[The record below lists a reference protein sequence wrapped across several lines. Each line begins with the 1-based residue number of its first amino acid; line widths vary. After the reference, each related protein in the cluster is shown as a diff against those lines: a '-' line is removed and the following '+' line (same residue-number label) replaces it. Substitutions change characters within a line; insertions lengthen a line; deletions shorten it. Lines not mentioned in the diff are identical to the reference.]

1 MLVHGN
7 LVSGGSD
14 DSEGEV
20 ILGGDSWGEIV
31 VSPNVVPSSELLAW
45 ERTPD
50 SPVLH
55 KCEVDG
61 EIRDKVVQAIL
72 GVGERDGGVRV
83 TAVDQNLVPL
93 SEKSWVEVGTVI
105 GVVVVLVD
113 IPVALFPG
121 ELFVVLLES
130 VVDVQ
135 ALLDGNGVEV
145 LSEDSVRA
153 RCRSVH
159 DILNSSLRL
168 GSPGLSEQRPDF
180 LGSFLEITDEFRVL
194 NFNFRLLL
202 SHFLCDVR
210 LLVVI
215 GVPVD
220 IVGISVSDDIVDQ
233 LLDLLA
239 PDRVRV
245 GETVSVELVLISV
258 VEKLVG
264 EVGVDLVGT
273 NHIPIKNEGS
283 VSDEE
288 SLQI

>member
-1 MLVHGN
+1 M
-7 LVSGGSD
+7 SGGSD
-14 DSEGEV
+14 NREGEV
-20 ILGGDSWGEIV
+20 ILGGDSGGEIV
-31 VSPNVVPSSELLAW
+31 VSPNVVPSSELLAR
-45 ERTPD
+45 ERIPD

-61 EIRDKVVQAIL
+61 EVLDKVVQAIL

-93 SEKSWVEVGTVI
+93 GEKSWIEVGAIV

-113 IPVALFPG
+113 IAVALFPG
-121 ELFVVLLES
+121 ELFVVFLES

-135 ALLDGNGVEV
+135 ALLDGYGVEV
-145 LSEDSVRA
+145 LREDSIRVR
-153 RCRSVH
+153 CGCVH
-159 DILNSSLRL
+159 DILNSPLRL
-168 GSPGLSEQRPDF
+168 GSLGLSEQRPDF
-180 LGSFLEITDEFRVL
+180 LGSFLEIADEFRVL

-202 SHFLCDVR
+202 SHLPCDVR
-210 LLVVI
+210 LLVVV
-215 GVPVD
+215 GVAVD
-220 IVGISVSDDIVDQ
+220 IVGIGVGDDIVDE

-239 PDRVRV
+239 PDGVRV

-258 VEKLVG
+258 IEKLVG

-273 NHIPIKNEGS
+273 DHIPVENEGS